1 MSCHILFVPQQT
13 GCLSTTWSYVG
24 HGVLNGGHDEKC
36 GHGRD
41 ENNGGNDDSRN
52 YDGNDDSNDDENEDE
67 NEDDEDDENGE
78 HDENIKNKENKFDRI
93 LLIFQKGKMEKG

>member
-1 MSCHILFVPQQT
+1 MSPNRQDVCPPH
-13 GCLSTTWSYVG
+13 G
-24 HGVLNGGHDEKC
+24 HGYGGHGVLNGVLNGGHDEKC

-78 HDENIKNKENKFDRI
+78 HDENIKKKENLTEFC
-93 LLIFQKGKMEKG
+93 